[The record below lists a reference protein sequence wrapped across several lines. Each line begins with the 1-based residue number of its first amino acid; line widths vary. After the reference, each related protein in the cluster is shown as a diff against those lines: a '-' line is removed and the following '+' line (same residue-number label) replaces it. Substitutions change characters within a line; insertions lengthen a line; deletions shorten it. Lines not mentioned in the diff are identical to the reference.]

1 MIRECGIEV
10 RDRQEGLDGEDE
22 FSMDNERSGFN
33 PFVLRDVPDSK
44 LMFHRF
50 YKFIEDAYTHANQ
63 TLLHLLLKD
72 QQLIP
77 RLRSLK
83 HYFFLSQSSF
93 LTHLLD
99 LSHTELRKSAKGASI
114 VKLQSLL
121 DLALNSDSGLQGEEI
136 GEGGHESFRED
147 VKVIIAGSGLY
158 EWLLKVVSVNGVIG
172 NEEGELGDHEENK
185 KEKED
190 KKQILGKSLTT
201 IIDIRS

>member
-10 RDRQEGLDGEDE
+10 RNKQEVLDGVDE
-22 FSMDNERSGFN
+22 FSMDNERSDFKSL
-33 PFVLRDVPDSK
+33 VLGDVPDSQPVSY
-44 LMFHRF
+44 RF
-50 YKFIEDAYTHANQ
+50 YKFIENAYTHANQ

-121 DLALNSDSGLQGEEI
+121 DLALNSDSGLQGEEM

-172 NEEGELGDHEENK
+172 NEEGELGDHQEHK
-185 KEKED
+185 KDKED
-190 KKQILGKSLTT
+190 KKQMLGELHTSVT
-201 IIDIRS
+201 DVRG